1 MNTPAAAFTPEPPAS
16 VKGSMSQ
23 TGSPRRLMACLWHRR
38 SWLALLGWLPAAG
51 ALAAQSVSPPIAEYQ
66 EKARSSFQLHNG
78 SLFPLTV
85 VLEVRGFRVTEAG
98 EVVDTPLDTSRV
110 HVKLSAMSFRIPP
123 RGSYRVFYEATGDTL
138 PAWFNI
144 LSAMSGARTDNGLN
158 VRLLLPHVVYLNQ
171 KQPLKKSDV
180 AIRAF
185 ELDAAGKKVRIHLE
199 NLGPRLGRVIQVNVA
214 DGQSTSDPAAGLP
227 LFPNS
232 RRWIEVPWTGERSP
246 TRLTVRFAR
255 FTIDTALTA
264 TPAPLAADS
273 ATAVRRP

>member
-1 MNTPAAAFTPEPPAS
+1 MLRHCFT
-16 VKGSMSQ
+16 
-23 TGSPRRLMACLWHRR
+23 
-38 SWLALLGWLPAAG
+38 LLGWLSAAG
-51 ALAAQSVSPPIAEYQ
+51 TLAGQSVSPPIAEYQ
-66 EKARSSFQLHNG
+66 EKARSSFQLQNG

-85 VLEVRGFRVTEAG
+85 VLEVRGFQVTEAG

-171 KQPLKKSDV
+171 KQPLRKAEV

-185 ELDAAGKKVRIHLE
+185 QVDAVGQKARIQLE
-199 NLGPRLGRVIQVNVA
+199 NLGLHLGRVLQVNVKN
-214 DGQSTSDPAAGLP
+214 DQSTSDPAGGFP
-227 LFPNS
+227 LFPMS
-232 RRWIEVPWTGERSP
+232 RRWIEVPWRGELPP
-246 TRLTVRFAR
+246 TTVSVRFAR
-255 FTIDTALTA
+255 FSIDTAFMPTMLPAATTA
-264 TPAPLAADS
+264 GAAL
-273 ATAVRRP
+273 RRP